1 MTKAELK
8 KLKSKLPK
16 NGSQL
21 IHKTTNFSVGY
32 INMVLAGTK
41 FNQRI
46 IDSAIN
52 IAIEHKKSQDERAN
66 LIKSL

>member
-1 MTKAELK
+1 MTKSELK
-8 KLKSKLPK
+8 KLRSKLPN

-21 IHKTTNFSVGY
+21 IHEKTKYSIGY

-41 FNQRI
+41 FNQKI
-46 IDSAIN
+46 IDIAIE
-52 IAIEHKKSQDERAN
+52 IAIEHKKGQDERAN